1 MKCLMKKI
9 AYLLLAACLLTAC
22 QESYENRC
30 EREAKEFTKKKC
42 PAIINQN
49 TVIDSMTFDKQT
61 LTVSYYYSLSGNADN
76 AMAIQQTNPRELL
89 MKEVKNST
97 SLKGA
102 REHEYN
108 IRYVY
113 YSTANKGMV
122 LYETTFTSKDYN
134 K

>member
-1 MKCLMKKI
+1 MKKI
-9 AYLLLAACLLTAC
+9 VYLLFAVCLLTAC
-22 QESYENRC
+22 QESFEDRC
-30 EREAKEFTKKKC
+30 AREAKEFTKKKC
-42 PAIINQN
+42 PAVINQN
-49 TVIDSMTFDKQT
+49 TIIDSMTFNKQT
-61 LTVSYYYSLSGNADN
+61 WTVRYYYSLSGNADN

-89 MKEVKNST
+89 FNEVKNST
-97 SLKGA
+97 ALKGA

-122 LYETTFTSKDYN
+122 LYETTFTATDYN